1 MAKQPWQ
8 ESKKK
13 NNGDIN
19 REIKRAEIKREEK
32 AQAKVLE
39 AKIKKTKQMG
49 ILTLL
54 LGFMLY
60 LFSGSVTSGQAADI
74 MLFKVLSSLL
84 VVISG
89 IAWIMYGRY
98 KKQSQT
104 MWLLIG
110 GLLIIAGI
118 VLCVSGV
125 M

>member
-32 AQAKVLE
+32 AQAKILE
-39 AKIKKTKQMG
+39 AKIKKTRQMG

-54 LGFMLY
+54 VGFMLY
-60 LFSGSVTSGQAADI
+60 LFSGSVTSGATADM
-74 MLFKVLSSLL
+74 MLFQFLSSLM

-89 IAWIMYGRY
+89 VAWILYGRY
-98 KKQSQT
+98 SKQSQT
-104 MWLLIG
+104 LWMIIG

-118 VLCVSGV
+118 VFSVLVFV
-125 M
+125 

>member
-49 ILTLL
+49 VLTLL

-110 GLLIIAGI
+110 GLMIIAGI
-118 VLCVSGV
+118 LLCVLVV

>member
-49 ILTLL
+49 VLTLL

-118 VLCVSGV
+118 VLCVLVV

>member
-49 ILTLL
+49 VLTLL

-98 KKQSQT
+98 KKQLQT

-118 VLCVSGV
+118 VLCVLVV

>member
-1 MAKQPWQ
+1 
-8 ESKKK
+8 
-13 NNGDIN
+13 
-19 REIKRAEIKREEK
+19 
-32 AQAKVLE
+32 
-39 AKIKKTKQMG
+39 MG

-98 KKQSQT
+98 SKQSQT
-104 MWLLIG
+104 MWLILG

-118 VLCVSGV
+118 VLCVLVV

>member
-98 KKQSQT
+98 SKQSQT

-118 VLCVSGV
+118 VLCVLV
-125 M
+125 VI

>member
-118 VLCVSGV
+118 VLCVLV
-125 M
+125 VI

>member
-49 ILTLL
+49 VLTLL

-118 VLCVSGV
+118 VLCVLV
-125 M
+125 VI